1 MTTQHAQ
8 RSWRSVLHALENLRD
23 VVRDS
28 TKEINDALCT
38 HDGDW
43 DKETRR
49 PDGPMFFRCC
59 QCGADLG
66 NVGDRERPKPAELV
80 AADAPD
86 RIWIDDRGMWTPSP
100 SIGAGDGSDGFG
112 PFPEYVRVASAQG
125 PTYYT
130 DGKNAEWFEAL
141 DDQKFVW
148 EVSKMA
154 MDLADMDTRGLEDVV
169 PFIGVLSDAASR
181 IERLMAQ
188 PSVFPAELNAD
199 LIEILGRPNFTCGRI
214 AATFRAAG
222 RTIKTRAEDE
232 QAFVLHWLLGLYLK
246 HGAEWRDR
254 AEEEL
259 RAATNAAM
267 EAAAQRE
274 PKEKS

>member
-8 RSWRSVLHALENLRD
+8 RSWRSVLHALDNLRD

-28 TKEINDALCT
+28 TKEISDALCT

-66 NVGDRERPKPAELV
+66 NVGDRERPKPDELV

-100 SIGAGDGSDGFG
+100 SIGAGEGSDGFG
-112 PFPEYVRVASAQG
+112 PFPEYVR
-125 PTYYT
+125 
-130 DGKNAEWFEAL
+130 
-141 DDQKFVW
+141 
-148 EVSKMA
+148 
-154 MDLADMDTRGLEDVV
+154 
-169 PFIGVLSDAASR
+169 AAT
-181 IERLMAQ
+181 
-188 PSVFPAELNAD
+188 FYPAELNAD
-199 LIEILGRPNFTCGRI
+199 LIEILGRPNFACGRI

-246 HGAEWRDR
+246 HGAGASGTEWRDR

-259 RAATNAAM
+259 RAATHTAM
-267 EAAAQRE
+267 EAAAQRKTE
-274 PKEKS
+274 EES